1 MQCDDRKQGNR
12 KYMRIDN
19 KSKVAPLVLDALCRE
34 YFTGIIVDVEKDQYE
49 VLHFSPW
56 MEKYPKEGK
65 FSEFIDE
72 YVKDFITEEF
82 QQEFRKAL
90 SKSMLCK
97 YLESAQEE
105 NEERSY
111 YVEYASVRY
120 EKPCWCKC
128 KVHPLRGE
136 ENETGKAQH
145 VLVLLQDITERKNYE
160 TEYQE
165 KLKAAKK
172 QAEAAQKRAEEARYV
187 AEEAQRLAEKA
198 KEEADR
204 ANEAKTNFLR
214 RMSHDIRTPIN
225 GIRGLVRMSDYYGN
239 DPERMKDCRAKVL
252 TATDHLLSLV
262 NDVLDMGKLESGKFI
277 LKHDPFTLSRVLKE
291 VNMVSESQAEDCNIR
306 FISQD
311 IREIEHDHVI
321 GSPVY
326 LKRIFLN
333 FISNAIKYN
342 REGGSVYV
350 HGREVSFD
358 GKTALYEFV
367 CEDTGIGMSEEFQKY
382 AFEPFTQEEKDDA
395 RTIYAGTGL
404 GLSITKQLI
413 DLMGGEIKLESKEGV
428 GTKVIFRIPLEV
440 DLEERSEKTEID
452 YSKVMFDGVRVLL
465 VEDNGLN
472 AEIASFLLERHG
484 MEVTWVQN
492 GKKAVDEMTRNP
504 DAYDVIFMDI
514 MMPIMDGL
522 KATETI
528 RRMGNTI
535 PILAMT
541 ANAFTDDMQKSL
553 AVGMDAHLTKPL
565 HEKAI
570 VKAIT
575 KYVK

>member
-1 MQCDDRKQGNR
+1 
-12 KYMRIDN
+12 
-19 KSKVAPLVLDALCRE
+19 
-34 YFTGIIVDVEKDQYE
+34 
-49 VLHFSPW
+49 
-56 MEKYPKEGK
+56 
-65 FSEFIDE
+65 
-72 YVKDFITEEF
+72 
-82 QQEFRKAL
+82 
-90 SKSMLCK
+90 
-97 YLESAQEE
+97 
-105 NEERSY
+105 
-111 YVEYASVRY
+111 
-120 EKPCWCKC
+120 
-128 KVHPLRGE
+128 
-136 ENETGKAQH
+136 
-145 VLVLLQDITERKNYE
+145 
-160 TEYQE
+160 
-165 KLKAAKK
+165 
-172 QAEAAQKRAEEARYV
+172 
-187 AEEAQRLAEKA
+187 
-198 KEEADR
+198 
-204 ANEAKTNFLR
+204 
-214 RMSHDIRTPIN
+214 MSHDIRTPIN

-311 IREIEHDHVI
+311 IKEIEHDHVI

-333 FISNAIKYN
+333 FMSNAIKYN

-528 RRMGNTI
+528 RRMGYTI

-570 VKAIT
+570 IKAIT

>member
-82 QQEFRKAL
+82 QQELRKAL

-311 IREIEHDHVI
+311 IKEIEHDHVI

-333 FISNAIKYN
+333 FMSNAIKYN

>member
-1 MQCDDRKQGNR
+1 
-12 KYMRIDN
+12 MRIDN
-19 KSKVAPLVLDALCRE
+19 KSKVAPLVLNALCRE
-34 YFTGIIVDVEKDQYE
+34 YFTGIIVNVEKDQYE

-56 MEKYPKEGK
+56 MEKYPEEGI
-65 FSEFIDE
+65 FSEFVDE
-72 YVKDFITEEF
+72 YVRDYVTEEF
-82 QQEFRKAL
+82 QQELRNAL
-90 SKSMLCK
+90 SKSVLCK
-97 YLESAQEE
+97 YLESTQEE
-105 NEERSY
+105 NEACSC

-128 KVHPLRGE
+128 KVHPLLGE
-136 ENETGKAQH
+136 ENEIGKAQH

-165 KLKAAKK
+165 KLKAAKI
-172 QAEAAQKRAEEARYV
+172 QAESAQKRAEEARHV
-187 AEEAQRLAEKA
+187 AEEAQRLAEAAKKRAEKA

-225 GIRGLVRMSDYYGN
+225 GIRGLIQMSDYYGN
-239 DPERMKDCRAKVL
+239 DPEKMKDCKAKVL
-252 TATDHLLSLV
+252 GATDHLLSLV

-277 LKHDPFTLSRVLKE
+277 LKQDPFTLSRVLEE
-291 VNMVSESQAEDCNIR
+291 VNVVSESQAESCNVQ
-306 FISQD
+306 FIYQNLE
-311 IREIEHDHVI
+311 EIEHDHVI

-333 FISNAIKYN
+333 FTSNAIKYN
-342 REGGSVYV
+342 RAGGRVYV
-350 HGREVSFD
+350 YGKEISFD

-367 CEDTGIGMSEEFQKY
+367 CEDTGIGMSEEFQKC
-382 AFEPFTQEEKDDA
+382 AFEPFMQEEKDGA

-413 DLMGGEIKLESKEGV
+413 DLMGGTIKLESKEGI
-428 GTKVIFRIPLEV
+428 GTKVVFCIPMEV
-440 DLEERSEKTEID
+440 NLEEQSEKTEID
-452 YSKVMFDGVRVLL
+452 YSKVMFHGIRVLL
-465 VEDNGLN
+465 VEDNELN
-472 AEIASFLLERHG
+472 AEIATFLLERHG

-492 GKKAVDEMTRNP
+492 GKRAVDEMAEKP
-504 DAYDVIFMDI
+504 DAYDMIFMDV

-522 KATETI
+522 KATKAI
-528 RRMGNTI
+528 RRMGSTI

-541 ANAFTDDMQKSL
+541 ANAFTDDKQKSL
-553 AVGMDAHLTKPL
+553 EAGMNAHLTKPL
-565 HEKAI
+565 QEKAI
-570 VKAIT
+570 VKAIA

>member
-1 MQCDDRKQGNR
+1 
-12 KYMRIDN
+12 MRIDN
-19 KSKVAPLVLDALCRE
+19 KSKVAPLVLNALCRE
-34 YFTGIIVDVEKDQYE
+34 YFTGIIVNVEKDQYE

-56 MEKYPKEGK
+56 MEKYPEEGI
-65 FSEFIDE
+65 FSEFVDE
-72 YVKDFITEEF
+72 YVRDYVTEEF
-82 QQEFRKAL
+82 QQELRNAL
-90 SKSMLCK
+90 SKSVLCK
-97 YLESAQEE
+97 YLESTQEE
-105 NEERSY
+105 NEACSC

-128 KVHPLRGE
+128 KVHPLLGE
-136 ENETGKAQH
+136 GNEIGKAQH

-165 KLKAAKK
+165 KLKAAKI
-172 QAEAAQKRAEEARYV
+172 QAESAQKRAEEARHV
-187 AEEAQRLAEKA
+187 AEEAQRLAEAAKKRAEKA

-225 GIRGLVRMSDYYGN
+225 GIRGLIQMSDYYGN
-239 DPERMKDCRAKVL
+239 DPEKMKDCKAKVL
-252 TATDHLLSLV
+252 GATDHLLSLV

-277 LKHDPFTLSRVLKE
+277 LKQDPFTLSRVLEE
-291 VNMVSESQAEDCNIR
+291 VNVVSESQAESCNVQ
-306 FISQD
+306 FIYQNLE
-311 IREIEHDHVI
+311 EIEHDHVI

-333 FISNAIKYN
+333 FTSNAIKYN
-342 REGGSVYV
+342 RAGGRVYV
-350 HGREVSFD
+350 YGKEISFD

-367 CEDTGIGMSEEFQKY
+367 CEDTGIGMSEEFQKC
-382 AFEPFTQEEKDDA
+382 AFEPFTQEEKDGA

-413 DLMGGEIKLESKEGV
+413 DLMGGTIKLESKEGI
-428 GTKVIFRIPLEV
+428 GTKVVFRIPLEV
-440 DLEERSEKTEID
+440 NLEEQSEKTEID
-452 YSKVMFDGVRVLL
+452 YSKVMFHGIRVLL
-465 VEDNGLN
+465 VEDNELN
-472 AEIASFLLERHG
+472 AEIATFLLERHG

-492 GKKAVDEMTRNP
+492 GKRAVDEMAEKP
-504 DAYDVIFMDI
+504 DAYDMIFMDV

-522 KATETI
+522 KATKAI
-528 RRMGNTI
+528 RRMGSTI

-541 ANAFTDDMQKSL
+541 ANAFTDDKQKSL
-553 AVGMDAHLTKPL
+553 EAGMNAHLTKPL
-565 HEKAI
+565 QEKAI
-570 VKAIT
+570 VKAIA

>member
-333 FISNAIKYN
+333 FMSNAIKYN

-404 GLSITKQLI
+404 ELSITKQLI

-465 VEDNGLN
+465 VEDNELN

>member
-1 MQCDDRKQGNR
+1 
-12 KYMRIDN
+12 MRIDN
-19 KSKVAPLVLDALCRE
+19 KSKVAPLVLNALCRE
-34 YFTGIIVDVEKDQYE
+34 YFTGIIVNVEKDQYE

-56 MEKYPKEGK
+56 MEKYPEEGI
-65 FSEFIDE
+65 FSEFVDE
-72 YVKDFITEEF
+72 YVRDYVTEEF
-82 QQEFRKAL
+82 QQELRNAL
-90 SKSMLCK
+90 SKSVLCK
-97 YLESAQEE
+97 YLESTQEE
-105 NEERSY
+105 NEACSC

-128 KVHPLRGE
+128 KVHPLLGE
-136 ENETGKAQH
+136 GNEIGKAQH

-165 KLKAAKK
+165 KLKAAKI
-172 QAEAAQKRAEEARYV
+172 QAESAQKRAEEARHV

-198 KEEADR
+198 KEDADR

-225 GIRGLVRMSDYYGN
+225 GIRGLIQMSDYYGN
-239 DPERMKDCRAKVL
+239 DPEKMKDCKAKVL
-252 TATDHLLSLV
+252 GATDHLLSLV

-277 LKHDPFTLSRVLKE
+277 LKQDPFTLSRVLEE
-291 VNMVSESQAEDCNIR
+291 VNVVSESQAESCNVQ
-306 FISQD
+306 FIYKD
-311 IREIEHDHVI
+311 LREIEHDHVI

-333 FISNAIKYN
+333 FTSNAIKYN
-342 REGGSVYV
+342 RAGGRVYV
-350 HGREVSFD
+350 YGKEISFD

-367 CEDTGIGMSEEFQKY
+367 CEDTGIGMSEEFQRC
-382 AFEPFTQEEKDDA
+382 AFEPFTQEEKDGA

-413 DLMGGEIKLESKEGV
+413 DLMGGTIKLESKEGI
-428 GTKVIFRIPLEV
+428 GTKVVFRIPLEV
-440 DLEERSEKTEID
+440 NLEEQSEKTEID
-452 YSKVMFDGVRVLL
+452 YSKVMFHGIRVLL
-465 VEDNGLN
+465 VEDNELN
-472 AEIASFLLERHG
+472 AEIATFLLERHG

-492 GKKAVDEMTRNP
+492 GKRAVDEMAEKP
-504 DAYDVIFMDI
+504 DAYDMIFMDV

-522 KATETI
+522 KATKAI
-528 RRMGNTI
+528 RRMGSTI

-541 ANAFTDDMQKSL
+541 ANAFTDDKQKSL
-553 AVGMDAHLTKPL
+553 EAGMNAHLTKPL
-565 HEKAI
+565 QEKAI
-570 VKAIT
+570 VKAIA

>member
-1 MQCDDRKQGNR
+1 
-12 KYMRIDN
+12 MRIDN
-19 KSKVAPLVLDALCRE
+19 KSKVAPLVLNALCRE
-34 YFTGIIVDVEKDQYE
+34 YFTGIIVNVEKDQYE

-56 MEKYPKEGK
+56 MEKYPEEGI
-65 FSEFIDE
+65 FSEFVDE
-72 YVKDFITEEF
+72 YVRDYVTEEF
-82 QQEFRKAL
+82 QQELRNAL
-90 SKSMLCK
+90 SKSVLCK
-97 YLESAQEE
+97 YLESTQEE
-105 NEERSY
+105 NEACSC

-128 KVHPLRGE
+128 KVHPLLGE
-136 ENETGKAQH
+136 ENEIGKAQH

-165 KLKAAKK
+165 KLKAAKI
-172 QAEAAQKRAEEARYV
+172 QAESAQKRAEEARHV
-187 AEEAQRLAEKA
+187 AEEAQRLAEAAKKRAEKA

-225 GIRGLVRMSDYYGN
+225 GIRGLIQMSDYYGN
-239 DPERMKDCRAKVL
+239 DPEKMKDCKAKVL
-252 TATDHLLSLV
+252 GATDHLLSLV

-277 LKHDPFTLSRVLKE
+277 LKQDPFTLSRVLEE
-291 VNMVSESQAEDCNIR
+291 VNVVSESQAESCNVQ
-306 FISQD
+306 FIYQNLE
-311 IREIEHDHVI
+311 EIEHDHVI

-333 FISNAIKYN
+333 FTSNAIKYN
-342 REGGSVYV
+342 RAGGRVYV
-350 HGREVSFD
+350 YGKEISFD

-367 CEDTGIGMSEEFQKY
+367 CEDTGIGMSEEFQKC
-382 AFEPFTQEEKDDA
+382 AFEPFTQEEKDGA

-413 DLMGGEIKLESKEGV
+413 DLMGGTIKLESKEGI
-428 GTKVIFRIPLEV
+428 GTKVVFCIPMEV
-440 DLEERSEKTEID
+440 NLEEQSEKTEID
-452 YSKVMFDGVRVLL
+452 YSKVMFHGIRVLL
-465 VEDNGLN
+465 VEDNELN
-472 AEIASFLLERHG
+472 AEIATFLLERHG

-492 GKKAVDEMTRNP
+492 GKRAVDEMAEKP
-504 DAYDVIFMDI
+504 DAYDMIFMDV

-522 KATETI
+522 KATKAI
-528 RRMGNTI
+528 RRMGSTI

-541 ANAFTDDMQKSL
+541 ANAFTDDKQKSL
-553 AVGMDAHLTKPL
+553 EAGMNAHLTKPL
-565 HEKAI
+565 QEKAI
-570 VKAIT
+570 VKAIA

>member
-1 MQCDDRKQGNR
+1 
-12 KYMRIDN
+12 MRIDN
-19 KSKVAPLVLDALCRE
+19 KSKVAPLVLNALCRE
-34 YFTGIIVDVEKDQYE
+34 YFTGIIVNVEKDQYE

-56 MEKYPKEGK
+56 MEKYPEEGI
-65 FSEFIDE
+65 FSEFVDE
-72 YVKDFITEEF
+72 YVRDYVTAEF
-82 QQEFRKAL
+82 QQELRNAL
-90 SKSMLCK
+90 SKSVLCK
-97 YLESAQEE
+97 YLESTQEE
-105 NEERSY
+105 NEACSC

-128 KVHPLRGE
+128 KVHPLLGE
-136 ENETGKAQH
+136 GNEIGKAQH

-165 KLKAAKK
+165 KLKAAKI
-172 QAEAAQKRAEEARYV
+172 QAESAQKRAEEARHV

-198 KEEADR
+198 KEDADR

-225 GIRGLVRMSDYYGN
+225 GIRGLIQMSDYYGN
-239 DPERMKDCRAKVL
+239 DPEKMKDCKAKVL
-252 TATDHLLSLV
+252 GATDHLLSLV

-277 LKHDPFTLSRVLKE
+277 LKQDPFTLSRVLEE
-291 VNMVSESQAEDCNIR
+291 VNVVSESQAESCNVQ
-306 FISQD
+306 FIYQNPE
-311 IREIEHDHVI
+311 EIEHDHVI

-333 FISNAIKYN
+333 FTSNAIKYN
-342 REGGSVYV
+342 RAGGRVYIY
-350 HGREVSFD
+350 GKEISFD

-367 CEDTGIGMSEEFQKY
+367 CEDTGIGMSEEFQKC
-382 AFEPFTQEEKDDA
+382 AFEPFTQEEKDGA

-413 DLMGGEIKLESKEGV
+413 DLMGGTIKLESKEGI
-428 GTKVIFRIPLEV
+428 GTKVVFRIPLEV
-440 DLEERSEKTEID
+440 DLEEQSEKTEID
-452 YSKVMFDGVRVLL
+452 YSKVMFHGIRVLL
-465 VEDNGLN
+465 VEDNELN
-472 AEIASFLLERHG
+472 AEIATFLLERHG

-492 GKKAVDEMTRNP
+492 GKRAVDEMAEKP
-504 DAYDVIFMDI
+504 DAYDMIFMDV

-522 KATETI
+522 KATKAI
-528 RRMGNTI
+528 RRMGSTI

-541 ANAFTDDMQKSL
+541 ANAFTDDKQKSL
-553 AVGMDAHLTKPL
+553 EAGMNAHLTKPL
-565 HEKAI
+565 QEKAI
-570 VKAIT
+570 VKAIA

>member
-1 MQCDDRKQGNR
+1 
-12 KYMRIDN
+12 MRIDN
-19 KSKVAPLVLDALCRE
+19 KSKVAPLVLNALCRE
-34 YFTGIIVDVEKDQYE
+34 YFTGIIVNVEKDQYE

-56 MEKYPKEGK
+56 MEKYPEEGI
-65 FSEFIDE
+65 FSEFVDE
-72 YVKDFITEEF
+72 YVRDYVTEEF
-82 QQEFRKAL
+82 QQELRNAL
-90 SKSMLCK
+90 SKSVLCK
-97 YLESAQEE
+97 YLESTQEE
-105 NEERSY
+105 NEACSC

-128 KVHPLRGE
+128 KVHPLLGE
-136 ENETGKAQH
+136 GNEIRKAQH

-165 KLKAAKK
+165 KLKAAKI
-172 QAEAAQKRAEEARYV
+172 QAESAQKRAEEARHV

-198 KEEADR
+198 KEDADR

-225 GIRGLVRMSDYYGN
+225 GIRGLIQMSDYYGN
-239 DPERMKDCRAKVL
+239 DPEKMKDCKAKVL
-252 TATDHLLSLV
+252 GATDHLLSLV

-277 LKHDPFTLSRVLKE
+277 LKQDPFTLSRVLEE
-291 VNMVSESQAEDCNIR
+291 VNVVSESQAESCNVQ
-306 FISQD
+306 FIYQNPE
-311 IREIEHDHVI
+311 EIEHDHVI

-333 FISNAIKYN
+333 FTSNAIKYN
-342 REGGSVYV
+342 RAGGRVYV
-350 HGREVSFD
+350 YGKEISFD

-367 CEDTGIGMSEEFQKY
+367 CEDTGIGMSEEFQKC
-382 AFEPFTQEEKDDA
+382 AFEPFTQEEKDGA

-413 DLMGGEIKLESKEGV
+413 DLMDGTIKLESKEGI
-428 GTKVIFRIPLEV
+428 GTKVVFRIPLEV
-440 DLEERSEKTEID
+440 DQEEHSEKTETD
-452 YSKVMFDGVRVLL
+452 YSKVMFNGVRVLL
-465 VEDNGLN
+465 VEDNELN
-472 AEIASFLLERHG
+472 AEITSFLLERHG

-492 GKKAVDEMTRNP
+492 GKRAVDEMAEKP
-504 DAYDVIFMDI
+504 DVYDMIFMDV

-522 KATETI
+522 KATKAI
-528 RRMGNTI
+528 RRMGSTI

-541 ANAFTDDMQKSL
+541 ANAFTDDKQKSL
-553 AVGMDAHLTKPL
+553 EAGMNAHLTKPL
-565 HEKAI
+565 QEKAI
-570 VKAIT
+570 VKAIV

>member
-1 MQCDDRKQGNR
+1 
-12 KYMRIDN
+12 MRIDN

>member
-1 MQCDDRKQGNR
+1 
-12 KYMRIDN
+12 MRIDN
-19 KSKVAPLVLDALCRE
+19 KSKVAPLVLNALCRE
-34 YFTGIIVDVEKDQYE
+34 YFTGIIVNVEKDQYE

-56 MEKYPKEGK
+56 MEKYPEEGI
-65 FSEFIDE
+65 FSEFVDE
-72 YVKDFITEEF
+72 YVRDYVKEEF
-82 QQEFRKAL
+82 QQELRNAL
-90 SKSMLCK
+90 SKSVLCK
-97 YLESAQEE
+97 YLESTQEE
-105 NEERSY
+105 NEACSC

-128 KVHPLRGE
+128 KVQPLVGE
-136 ENETGKAQH
+136 ENEIGKAQH

-165 KLKAAKK
+165 KLKAAKI
-172 QAEAAQKRAEEARYV
+172 QAESAQKRAEEARHV
-187 AEEAQRLAEKA
+187 AEEAQRLAEAAKKRAEKA

-225 GIRGLVRMSDYYGN
+225 GIRGLVQMSDYYGN
-239 DPERMKDCRAKVL
+239 NPEKMKDCKAKVL
-252 TATDHLLSLV
+252 GATDHLLSLV

-277 LKHDPFTLSRVLKE
+277 LKQDPFTLSRVLEE
-291 VNMVSESQAEDCNIR
+291 VNVVSESQAESCNVQ
-306 FISQD
+306 FIYKD
-311 IREIEHDHVI
+311 LREIEHDHVI

-333 FISNAIKYN
+333 FTSNAIKYN
-342 REGGSVYV
+342 RSGGRVYV
-350 HGREVSFD
+350 YGQEISFD

-465 VEDNGLN
+465 VEDNELN

-570 VKAIT
+570 IKAIT

>member
-1 MQCDDRKQGNR
+1 
-12 KYMRIDN
+12 MRIDN
-19 KSKVAPLVLDALCRE
+19 KSKVAPLVLNALCRE
-34 YFTGIIVDVEKDQYE
+34 YFTGIIVNVEKDQYE

-172 QAEAAQKRAEEARYV
+172 QAEEAQKRAEEARYV

-225 GIRGLVRMSDYYGN
+225 GIRGLVQMSDYYGN
-239 DPERMKDCRAKVL
+239 DPEKMKDCKAKVL
-252 TATDHLLSLV
+252 GATDHLLSLV

-277 LKHDPFTLSRVLKE
+277 LKQDPFTLSRVLEE
-291 VNMVSESQAEDCNIR
+291 VNVVSESQAESCNVQ
-306 FISQD
+306 FIYKD
-311 IREIEHDHVI
+311 LREIEHDHVI

-333 FISNAIKYN
+333 FTSNAIKYN
-342 REGGSVYV
+342 RSGGRVYV
-350 HGREVSFD
+350 YGQEISFD

-367 CEDTGIGMSEEFQKY
+367 CEDTGIGMSEEFQRC
-382 AFEPFTQEEKDDA
+382 AFEPFTQEEKDGA

-413 DLMGGEIKLESKEGV
+413 DLMGGTIKLESKEGI
-428 GTKVIFRIPLEV
+428 GTKVVFRIPLEV
-440 DLEERSEKTEID
+440 NLEEQSEKTEID
-452 YSKVMFDGVRVLL
+452 YSKVMFHGIRVLL
-465 VEDNGLN
+465 VEDNELN

-492 GKKAVDEMTRNP
+492 GKRAVDEITEKP
-504 DAYDVIFMDI
+504 DAYDMIFMDV

-522 KATETI
+522 KATKAI
-528 RRMGNTI
+528 RRMGSTI

-541 ANAFTDDMQKSL
+541 ANAFTDDKQKSL
-553 AVGMDAHLTKPL
+553 EAGMNAHLTKPL
-565 HEKAI
+565 QEKAI
-570 VKAIT
+570 VKAIA

>member
-1 MQCDDRKQGNR
+1 
-12 KYMRIDN
+12 MRIDN
-19 KSKVAPLVLDALCRE
+19 KSKVAPLVLNALCRE
-34 YFTGIIVDVEKDQYE
+34 YFTGIIVNVEKDQYE

-97 YLESAQEE
+97 YLEGAQEE

-172 QAEAAQKRAEEARYV
+172 QAE
-187 AEEAQRLAEKA
+187 EAQRLAEKA

-225 GIRGLVRMSDYYGN
+225 GIRGLVQMSDYYGN
-239 DPERMKDCRAKVL
+239 DPEKMKDCKAKVL
-252 TATDHLLSLV
+252 GATDHLLSLV

-277 LKHDPFTLSRVLKE
+277 LKQDPFTLSRVLEE
-291 VNMVSESQAEDCNIR
+291 VNVVSESQAESCNVQ
-306 FISQD
+306 FIYKD
-311 IREIEHDHVI
+311 LREIEHDHVI

-333 FISNAIKYN
+333 FTSNAIKYN
-342 REGGSVYV
+342 RSGGRVYV
-350 HGREVSFD
+350 YGQEISFD

-367 CEDTGIGMSEEFQKY
+367 CEDTGIGMSEEFQRC
-382 AFEPFTQEEKDDA
+382 AFEPFTQEEKDGA

-413 DLMGGEIKLESKEGV
+413 DLMGGTIKLESKEGI
-428 GTKVIFRIPLEV
+428 GTKVVFRIPLEV
-440 DLEERSEKTEID
+440 NLEEQSEKTEID
-452 YSKVMFDGVRVLL
+452 YSKVMFHGIRVLL
-465 VEDNGLN
+465 VEDNELN

-492 GKKAVDEMTRNP
+492 GKRAVDEITEKP
-504 DAYDVIFMDI
+504 DAYDMIFMDV

-522 KATETI
+522 KATKAI
-528 RRMGNTI
+528 RRMGSTI

-541 ANAFTDDMQKSL
+541 ANAFTDDKQKSL
-553 AVGMDAHLTKPL
+553 EAGMNAHLTKPL
-565 HEKAI
+565 QEKAI
-570 VKAIT
+570 VKAIA

>member
-1 MQCDDRKQGNR
+1 
-12 KYMRIDN
+12 MRIDN
-19 KSKVAPLVLDALCRE
+19 KSKVAPLVLNALCRE
-34 YFTGIIVDVEKDQYE
+34 YFTGIIVNVEKDQYE

-65 FSEFIDE
+65 FSEFVDE
-72 YVKDFITEEF
+72 YVRDYVMGEF
-82 QQEFRKAL
+82 QQELRNAL
-90 SKSMLCK
+90 SKSVLCK

-105 NEERSY
+105 NEACSC
-111 YVEYASVRY
+111 YVEYASIRY

-128 KVHPLRGE
+128 KVHPLLGE
-136 ENETGKAQH
+136 GNEIGKAQH

-165 KLKAAKK
+165 KLKAAKI
-172 QAEAAQKRAEEARYV
+172 QAESAQKRAEEARHV
-187 AEEAQRLAEKA
+187 AEEAQRLAEAAKKRAEKA

-225 GIRGLVRMSDYYGN
+225 GIRGLIQMSDYYGN
-239 DPERMKDCRAKVL
+239 DPEKMKDCKAKVL
-252 TATDHLLSLV
+252 GATDHLLSLV

-277 LKHDPFTLSRVLKE
+277 LKQDPFTLSRVLEE
-291 VNMVSESQAEDCNIR
+291 VNVVSESQAESCNVQ
-306 FISQD
+306 FIYQNLG
-311 IREIEHDHVI
+311 EIEHNHVI

-333 FISNAIKYN
+333 FTSNAIKYN
-342 REGGSVYV
+342 RAGGRVYV
-350 HGREVSFD
+350 YGKEISFD

-367 CEDTGIGMSEEFQKY
+367 CEDTGIGMSEEFQKC
-382 AFEPFTQEEKDDA
+382 AFEPFMQEEKDGA

-413 DLMGGEIKLESKEGV
+413 DLMGGTIKLESKEGI
-428 GTKVIFRIPLEV
+428 GTKVVFRIPLEV
-440 DLEERSEKTEID
+440 DQEEHSEKTETD
-452 YSKVMFDGVRVLL
+452 YSKVMFNGVRVLL
-465 VEDNGLN
+465 VEDNELN

-492 GKKAVDEMTRNP
+492 GKKAVDEIAQRA
-504 DAYDVIFMDI
+504 DAYDFIFMDI

-522 KATETI
+522 KATKKI
-528 RRMGNTI
+528 RKMGYTI
-535 PILAMT
+535 PIIAMT
-541 ANAFTDDMQKSL
+541 ANAFTDDAQKSL
-553 AVGMDAHLTKPL
+553 DAGMNAHLTKPL
-565 HEKAI
+565 KESSI
-570 VKAIT
+570 VKAIA

>member
-1 MQCDDRKQGNR
+1 
-12 KYMRIDN
+12 MRIDN
-19 KSKVAPLVLDALCRE
+19 KSKVAPLVLNALCRE
-34 YFTGIIVDVEKDQYE
+34 YFTGIIVNAEKDQYE

-65 FSEFIDE
+65 FSEFVDE
-72 YVKDFITEEF
+72 YVRDYVTGEF
-82 QQEFRKAL
+82 QQELRNAL
-90 SKSMLCK
+90 SKSVLCK
-97 YLESAQEE
+97 YLESTQEE
-105 NEERSY
+105 NEACSC
-111 YVEYASVRY
+111 YVEYASIRY

-128 KVHPLRGE
+128 KVHPLLGE
-136 ENETGKAQH
+136 ENEIGKAQH
-145 VLVLLQDITERKNYE
+145 VLVLLQDITGRKNYE

-165 KLKAAKK
+165 KLKAAKI
-172 QAEAAQKRAEEARYV
+172 QAESAQKRAEEARHV
-187 AEEAQRLAEKA
+187 AEEAQQLAEAAKKRAEKA

-225 GIRGLVRMSDYYGN
+225 GIRGLVQMSDYYGN
-239 DPERMKDCRAKVL
+239 DPEKMKDCKAKVL
-252 TATDHLLSLV
+252 GATDHLLSLV

-277 LKHDPFTLSRVLKE
+277 LKQDPFTLSRVLEE
-291 VNMVSESQAEDCNIR
+291 VNVVSESQAESCNVQ
-306 FISQD
+306 FIYKD
-311 IREIEHDHVI
+311 LREIEHDHVI

-333 FISNAIKYN
+333 FTSNAIKYN
-342 REGGSVYV
+342 RSGGRVYV
-350 HGREVSFD
+350 YGQEISFD

-367 CEDTGIGMSEEFQKY
+367 CEDTGIGMSEEFQRC
-382 AFEPFTQEEKDDA
+382 AFEPFTQEEKDGA

-413 DLMGGEIKLESKEGV
+413 DLMGGTIKLESKEGI
-428 GTKVIFRIPLEV
+428 GTKVVFRIPLEV
-440 DLEERSEKTEID
+440 DLEEQSEKTEID
-452 YSKVMFDGVRVLL
+452 YSKVMFHGIRVLL
-465 VEDNGLN
+465 VEDNELN

-492 GKKAVDEMTRNP
+492 GKRAVDEMVEKP
-504 DAYDVIFMDI
+504 DAYDMIFMDV

-522 KATETI
+522 KATKAI
-528 RRMGNTI
+528 RRMGSTI

-541 ANAFTDDMQKSL
+541 ANAFTDDKQKSL
-553 AVGMDAHLTKPL
+553 EAGMNAHLTKPL
-565 HEKAI
+565 QEKAI
-570 VKAIT
+570 VKAIA

>member
-1 MQCDDRKQGNR
+1 
-12 KYMRIDN
+12 MRIDN
-19 KSKVAPLVLDALCRE
+19 KSKVAPLVLNALCRE
-34 YFTGIIVDVEKDQYE
+34 YFTGIIVNVEKDQYE

-56 MEKYPKEGK
+56 MEKYPEEGI
-65 FSEFIDE
+65 FSEFVDE
-72 YVKDFITEEF
+72 YVRDYVTEEF
-82 QQEFRKAL
+82 QQELRNAL
-90 SKSMLCK
+90 SKSVLCK
-97 YLESAQEE
+97 YLKSTQEE
-105 NEERSY
+105 NEACSC

-128 KVHPLRGE
+128 KVHPLLGE
-136 ENETGKAQH
+136 GNEIGKAQH

-165 KLKAAKK
+165 KLKAAKI
-172 QAEAAQKRAEEARYV
+172 QAESAQKRAEEARHV

-198 KEEADR
+198 KEDADR

-225 GIRGLVRMSDYYGN
+225 GIRGLIQMSDYYGN
-239 DPERMKDCRAKVL
+239 DPEKMKDCKAKVL
-252 TATDHLLSLV
+252 GATDHLLSLV

-277 LKHDPFTLSRVLKE
+277 LKQDSFTLSRVLEE
-291 VNMVSESQAEDCNIR
+291 VNVVSESQAEDCNIR

-522 KATETI
+522 KATKKI
-528 RRMGNTI
+528 RKMGYTI
-535 PILAMT
+535 PIIAMT
-541 ANAFTDDMQKSL
+541 ANAFTDDAQKSL
-553 AVGMDAHLTKPL
+553 DAGMNAHLTKPL
-565 HEKAI
+565 KESSI
-570 VKAIT
+570 VKAIA

>member
-1 MQCDDRKQGNR
+1 
-12 KYMRIDN
+12 MRIDN
-19 KSKVAPLVLDALCRE
+19 KSKVAPLVLNALCRE
-34 YFTGIIVDVEKDQYE
+34 YFTGIIVNVEKDQYE

-56 MEKYPKEGK
+56 MEKYPEEGI
-65 FSEFIDE
+65 FSEFVDE
-72 YVKDFITEEF
+72 YVRDYVKEEF
-82 QQEFRKAL
+82 QQELRNAL
-90 SKSMLCK
+90 SKSVLCK
-97 YLESAQEE
+97 YLESTQEE
-105 NEERSY
+105 NEACSC

-128 KVHPLRGE
+128 KVHPLVGE
-136 ENETGKAQH
+136 ENEIGKAQH

-165 KLKAAKK
+165 KLKAAKI
-172 QAEAAQKRAEEARYV
+172 QAESAQKRAEEARHV
-187 AEEAQRLAEKA
+187 AEEAQRLAEAAKKRAEKA

-225 GIRGLVRMSDYYGN
+225 GIRGLVQMSDYYGN
-239 DPERMKDCRAKVL
+239 NPEKMKDCKAKVL
-252 TATDHLLSLV
+252 GATDHLLSLV

-277 LKHDPFTLSRVLKE
+277 LKQDPFTLSRVLEE
-291 VNMVSESQAEDCNIR
+291 VNVVSESQAESCNVQ
-306 FISQD
+306 FIYKD
-311 IREIEHDHVI
+311 LREIEHDHVI

-333 FISNAIKYN
+333 FTSNAIKYN
-342 REGGSVYV
+342 RSGGRVYV
-350 HGREVSFD
+350 YGQEISFD

-465 VEDNGLN
+465 VEDNELN

-570 VKAIT
+570 IKAIT